1 MVFINAIINVIIP
14 NANIPFKK
22 SIFSYKIYT
31 FVKNLTKIMSQDLYK
46 APDYFQMDELL
57 TEEHKLIRD
66 AAREWVKREVSPII
80 EEACQKAEFPKQI
93 IKGLG
98 EIGGFGPYVPVEYG
112 GAGLDQISYGLIMQ
126 ELERGD
132 SGIRSTSSVQS
143 SLVMYPIWK
152 YGSEEQKMKFLP
164 KLATGE
170 LIGCFGLTEPD
181 HGSNPGGMVTN
192 IKDMGDHYILNGAK
206 MWISNSPFADVAVVW
221 AKNEDGRIKG
231 VLVER
236 GMEGFSTP
244 ETHNKWS
251 LRASATGE
259 LVFDNVK
266 IPKNNILPNRDG
278 LGAPLECLDSA
289 RYGIAWGTIGT
300 AMDCYDTALRYAK
313 QRIQF
318 GKPIASFQ
326 LQQKKLAEMI
336 TEITKAQ
343 LLTWR
348 LGVLKNEGRA
358 TTAQISMCKR
368 NNVDMALNIAREA
381 RQILGAMGITG
392 EYSIMRHM
400 MNLESVVTYEG
411 THDIHLLITGMD
423 ITGENAFK

>member
-1 MVFINAIINVIIP
+1 
-14 NANIPFKK
+14 
-22 SIFSYKIYT
+22 
-31 FVKNLTKIMSQDLYK
+31 MSQDLYQ
-46 APDYFQMDELL
+46 APDYFLMDELL

-80 EEACQKAEFPKQI
+80 EDACQKAEFPKQI

-98 EIGGFGPYVPVEYG
+98 EIGGFGPYIPVEYG

-170 LIGCFGLTEPD
+170 FIGCFGLTEPD
-181 HGSNPGGMVTN
+181 HGSNPGGMTTN
-192 IKDMGDHYILNGAK
+192 IKDMGDHYLLNGSK

-221 AKNEDGRIKG
+221 AKNEQGRIKG

-236 GMEGFSTP
+236 GMEGFTTP
-244 ETHNKWS
+244 ETHGKWS

-266 IPKNNILPNRDG
+266 IPKENILPNKDG
-278 LGAPLECLDSA
+278 LSAPLGCLDSA

-343 LLTWR
+343 FLTWR
-348 LGVLKNEGRA
+348 LGVLRNEGRA

-368 NNVDMALNIAREA
+368 NNVDMALKIAREA
-381 RQILGAMGITG
+381 RQVLGAMGITG

-400 MNLESVVTYEG
+400 MNLESVITYEG